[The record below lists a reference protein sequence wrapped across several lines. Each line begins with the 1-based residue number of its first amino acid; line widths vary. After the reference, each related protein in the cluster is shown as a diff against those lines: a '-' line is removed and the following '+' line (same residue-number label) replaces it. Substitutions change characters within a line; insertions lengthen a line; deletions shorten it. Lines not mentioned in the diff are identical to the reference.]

1 MHVFWLK
8 SHCFKVLNPWKK
20 DYNPTLLLFLELVAL
35 VYPKYSLFGMRVHAM
50 VFDHNLRTTYPNF
63 MFPSIFHNV

>member
-35 VYPKYSLFGMRVHAM
+35 VYPKYSLFDTRVHAM
-50 VFDHNLRTTYPNF
+50 VFDHNL
-63 MFPSIFHNV
+63 